1 MSEQPIVPPTQAEIE
16 RQRKRF
22 ESAEKKLNKLYDA
35 LDKFERKFEN
45 IDALSSWLESMLGN
59 KTKIEEL
66 TVSFS
71 KDVAER
77 KSSMDVT
84 QNEVTQK
91 AEDLFTKLEEDEGK
105 FYDQLDNK
113 TEDASKLFDEKIKA
127 MEDRSDEKLGELE
140 NLLEEASKSKEK
152 IDSIEKSSN
161 LIGQKISD
169 TELRI
174 QRTLKDAEKA
184 LTSATAAGLAKEFE
198 TRRKD
203 LFTTQKW
210 WVFGLISSLV
220 LALVIAFFRLH
231 SMQELLI
238 KPEKAAGSI
247 IFLNIL
253 ISVLSIAAP
262 VWFAWVSTK
271 QIGYCF
277 RLSEDYGFK
286 ASIAAAYEGFRK
298 EIEQLPPE
306 EGSDME
312 DDLRIKLLD
321 SILKTLDERPLRY
334 VEQKYMEAP
343 SMSFYP
349 SLKIKSKL
357 KVKNKPLPP
366 SFGGFS
372 IHVPSPSSARGFFIG
387 IKLCP
392 HLTNSPPL
400 SAHLL
405 HQSQNQRRKLPRS
418 FNRSFP
424 TSLKSN
430 SPWPSQNI

>member
-45 IDALSSWLESMLGN
+45 IDDLSSWLESMLGN

-277 RLSEDYGFK
+277 RLSGDYGFK

-334 VEQKYMEAP
+334 VEQKVHGSPFHELLP
-343 SMSFYP
+343 F
-349 SLKIKSKL
+349 L
-357 KVKNKPLPP
+357 KNKEQ
-366 SFGGFS
+366 
-372 IHVPSPSSARGFFIG
+372 A
-387 IKLCP
+387 
-392 HLTNSPPL
+392 
-400 SAHLL
+400 
-405 HQSQNQRRKLPRS
+405 QSKE
-418 FNRSFP
+418 
-424 TSLKSN
+424 
-430 SPWPSQNI
+430 

>member
-45 IDALSSWLESMLGN
+45 IDDLSSWLESMLGN

-113 TEDASKLFDEKIKA
+113 TEDASELFDEKIKA

-312 DDLRIKLLD
+312 DDLRI
-321 SILKTLDERPLRY
+321 
-334 VEQKYMEAP
+334 
-343 SMSFYP
+343 
-349 SLKIKSKL
+349 
-357 KVKNKPLPP
+357 
-366 SFGGFS
+366 
-372 IHVPSPSSARGFFIG
+372 RG
-387 IKLCP
+387 C
-392 HLTNSPPL
+392 N
-400 SAHLL
+400 
-405 HQSQNQRRKLPRS
+405 
-418 FNRSFP
+418 
-424 TSLKSN
+424 
-430 SPWPSQNI
+430 

>member
-35 LDKFERKFEN
+35 LGKFERKFEN
-45 IDALSSWLESMLGN
+45 IEDLSSWLESMLGN

-161 LIGQKISD
+161 LTGQKISD

-321 SILKTLDERPLRY
+321 SILKTLDERPLR
-334 VEQKYMEAP
+334 
-343 SMSFYP
+343 
-349 SLKIKSKL
+349 
-357 KVKNKPLPP
+357 
-366 SFGGFS
+366 
-372 IHVPSPSSARGFFIG
+372 
-387 IKLCP
+387 
-392 HLTNSPPL
+392 
-400 SAHLL
+400 
-405 HQSQNQRRKLPRS
+405 
-418 FNRSFP
+418 
-424 TSLKSN
+424 
-430 SPWPSQNI
+430 

>member
-113 TEDASKLFDEKIKA
+113 TED
-127 MEDRSDEKLGELE
+127 
-140 NLLEEASKSKEK
+140 ASKSKEK

-334 VEQKYMEAP
+334 VEQKVHGSPFHELLP
-343 SMSFYP
+343 F
-349 SLKIKSKL
+349 L
-357 KVKNKPLPP
+357 KNKEQ
-366 SFGGFS
+366 
-372 IHVPSPSSARGFFIG
+372 A
-387 IKLCP
+387 
-392 HLTNSPPL
+392 
-400 SAHLL
+400 
-405 HQSQNQRRKLPRS
+405 QSKE
-418 FNRSFP
+418 
-424 TSLKSN
+424 
-430 SPWPSQNI
+430 

>member
-45 IDALSSWLESMLGN
+45 IDDLSSWLESMLGN

-113 TEDASKLFDEKIKA
+113 T
-127 MEDRSDEKLGELE
+127 
-140 NLLEEASKSKEK
+140 EEASKSKEK

-334 VEQKYMEAP
+334 VEQKVHGSPFHELLP
-343 SMSFYP
+343 F
-349 SLKIKSKL
+349 L
-357 KVKNKPLPP
+357 KNKEQ
-366 SFGGFS
+366 
-372 IHVPSPSSARGFFIG
+372 A
-387 IKLCP
+387 
-392 HLTNSPPL
+392 
-400 SAHLL
+400 
-405 HQSQNQRRKLPRS
+405 QSKE
-418 FNRSFP
+418 
-424 TSLKSN
+424 
-430 SPWPSQNI
+430 